1 MATNDKQLVVRVT
14 PEQHEWL
21 RREAERD
28 DRSVAY
34 VVRRTL
40 RRQLGLG

>member
-1 MATNDKQLVVRVT
+1 MAKDKQLVVRVT

-21 RREAERD
+21 QEEARRD

-34 VVRRTL
+34 VVRRVL
-40 RRQLGLG
+40 RQQLRLG